1 MDNTEV
7 YGRAIEKWGKQL
19 QMVLLMEEMS
29 ELAKEVSKRIR
40 GKPDYDHMA
49 EEIVDVEIMLEQ
61 LKLIGSKEYAQFDEN
76 INSHKKRKIRRL
88 EELVGDTTGMQE
100 EII

>member
-1 MDNTEV
+1 MENTEI
-7 YGRAIEKWGKQL
+7 YLKAIDKWGKQL

-49 EEIVDVEIMLEQ
+49 EEIVDVEIMLGQ
-61 LKLIGSKEYAQFDEN
+61 LKLIGSKEYTKFDEN

-88 EELVGDTTGMQE
+88 EKLVRDTTRTQG
-100 EII
+100 